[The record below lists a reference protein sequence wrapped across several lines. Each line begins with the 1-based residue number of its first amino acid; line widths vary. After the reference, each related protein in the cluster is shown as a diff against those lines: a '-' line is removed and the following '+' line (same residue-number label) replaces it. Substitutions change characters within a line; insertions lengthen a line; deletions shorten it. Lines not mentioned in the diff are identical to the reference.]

1 MFFIKLDYVDFMS
14 NIFRLFILYF
24 LFCLLP
30 VFSQSDNIT
39 IAGSTTILP
48 ISEKWAKVFKEKTGV
63 TVNVHGGGS
72 TGGINA
78 TKIGTADIGACSR
91 ELNANE
97 KTGLKAIVI
106 GKDALAIIV
115 NKLNPIENITID
127 QIRGIY
133 TGRIKNWKELGGFD
147 KSIQAVNR
155 ESGSGTRELFV
166 ETVMK
171 IKLKDNTEK
180 IVPMTLTSVVNNSN
194 AEIKETVKLIPNAIG
209 YLSVGFT
216 DDSVKLLKVNSITA
230 SEDNIL
236 RGTYSLVRNLYY
248 VVGGYKKENV
258 NNFLGFVLS
267 KEGQG
272 LILKEGFFPV
282 VVAKD

>member
-1 MFFIKLDYVDFMS
+1 MTNTIKTLIL
-14 NIFRLFILYF
+14 IFSL
-24 LFCLLP
+24 CLLP
-30 VFSQSDNIT
+30 AFSHSDNIT

-48 ISEKWAKVFKEKTGV
+48 VSEKWAKVFKEKTGI

-78 TKIGTADIGACSR
+78 TKIGTADIGASSR
-91 ELNANE
+91 ELNLNE
-97 KTGLKAIVI
+97 KTGLKEVII

-115 NKLNPIENITID
+115 NKSNPLKNITLD
-127 QIRGIY
+127 QARGIF

-147 KSIQAVNR
+147 KPIQAVNR

-171 IKLKDNTEK
+171 IKLQDETEK
-180 IVPMTLTSVVNNSN
+180 TIPMALTSIVNNSN

-216 DDSVKLLKVNSITA
+216 DDSVKVLKVDFVEA
-230 SEDNIL
+230 SEENIL
-236 RGTYSLVRNLYY
+236 SGKYSLVRNLYY
-248 VVGGYKKENV
+248 LVKENKQEQV
-258 NNFLGFVLS
+258 KSFLGFVLS
-267 KEGQG
+267 KEGQK

-282 VVAKD
+282 VAVKG